1 MWQEKIKCEAN
12 ENENTTYKLFWAI
25 AKATVPGKMFLA
37 VNAYVRN
44 KWSLQINNL
53 SFHLM
58 KLGGKEQN
66 KTNTNRKKMEW

>member
-44 KWSLQINNL
+44 KQILQVNNL
-53 SFHLM
+53 SSQLK
-58 KLGGKEQN
+58 KLEKKELN
-66 KTNTNRKKMEW
+66 KMEISRRKY

>member
-12 ENENTTYKLFWAI
+12 ENENTTYKLYWAI

-44 KWSLQINNL
+44 KQILQVNNL
-53 SFHLM
+53 SSQLK
-58 KLGGKEQN
+58 KLEKKELN
-66 KTNTNRKKMEW
+66 KMEISRRKY